1 MKVAYSRR
9 ALSQLASVYDYL
21 VTRSPD
27 GGRNVTAS
35 IRRTIVRLRDLP
47 RLGKR
52 TDEEGV
58 YVLIEPK
65 YQYSVFYRID
75 DLVMVLRI
83 LHKSQR

>member
-21 VTRSPD
+21 VRRSPD
-27 GGRNVTAS
+27 GARTVTAS

-47 RLGKR
+47 RLGKP
-52 TDEEGV
+52 TDEAGV

-65 YQYSVFYRID
+65 YQYSIFYRVD
-75 DLVMVLRI
+75 DVVMVLRI